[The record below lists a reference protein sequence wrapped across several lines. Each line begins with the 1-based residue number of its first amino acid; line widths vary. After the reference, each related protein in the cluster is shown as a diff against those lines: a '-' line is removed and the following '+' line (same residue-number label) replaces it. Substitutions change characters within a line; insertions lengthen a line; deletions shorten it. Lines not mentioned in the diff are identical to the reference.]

1 MREDCKHPGE
11 DSETNGENQPLEDEP
26 TPGVDCS
33 VYMAV
38 LDHNGSR
45 MFIKRSSMCPQVS

>member
-11 DSETNGENQPLEDEP
+11 DSEASGENQPLADEP
-26 TPGVDCS
+26 TPGVDSS

-38 LDHNGSR
+38 LEHNGSQ